1 MLQSIIAAIASGT
14 ELLAKDILA
23 ETLDAICAMDAPLWR
38 RLEAFVAKQREWK
51 TPFLGAGERLVERLR
66 TGDFESEAPGIG
78 ENMPDF
84 LLPDQNG
91 RLRSLRE
98 FTAIGPVILSFNRG
112 HWCPFCRIELS
123 ALADAHRD
131 LEAIDVKI
139 VSIMPDRQAFVGRM
153 PEHIRHHVTI
163 LSDIDNEYVLSLGLA
178 IWLGDELRG
187 LMKSQ
192 GLDLQEVH
200 GNDRWCLPLPA
211 TFVLGRG
218 GQVLARR
225 IEPDF
230 RTRMSIE
237 EIMAALQ
244 RASPWGT
251 REQRPPS

>member
-1 MLQSIIAAIASGT
+1 MLQSIIAAFASGT

-66 TGDFESEAPGIG
+66 TGDFENEAPVIG
-78 ENMPDF
+78 EEMPDF

-91 RLRSLRE
+91 RLRSLGE
-98 FTAIGPVILSFNRG
+98 FAATGPVILSFNRG

-131 LEAIDVKI
+131 LEAIDAKI
-139 VSIMPDRQAFVGRM
+139 VSIMPDRQAFIGRM
-153 PEHIRHHVTI
+153 PERIRRHITI
-163 LSDIDNEYVLSLGLA
+163 LSDIDNEYALSLGLA
-178 IWLGDELRG
+178 IWLGDELRE
-187 LMKSQ
+187 LMKGQ
-192 GLDLQEVH
+192 GLDLNEVH

-211 TFVLGRG
+211 TFVLARG
-218 GQVLARR
+218 GQVSARR

-230 RTRMSIE
+230 RTRMSID
-237 EIMAALQ
+237 EILATLQ
-244 RASPWGT
+244 GTPPSST
-251 REQRPPS
+251 REQGPSS